1 MSDITDKEF
10 EKIYLPVCIN
20 YDNYLKE
27 FVKPDVVVFYIADS
41 FYKKRYLK
49 HHFIIILIQQ

>member
-27 FVKPDVVVFYIADS
+27 FA
-41 FYKKRYLK
+41 
-49 HHFIIILIQQ
+49 ILHEILLWDYSKTLA